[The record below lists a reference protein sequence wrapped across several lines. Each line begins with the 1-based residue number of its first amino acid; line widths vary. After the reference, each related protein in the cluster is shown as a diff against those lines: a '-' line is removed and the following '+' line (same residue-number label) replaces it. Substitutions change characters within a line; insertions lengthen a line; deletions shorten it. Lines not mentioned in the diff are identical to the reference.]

1 VFRRFLTGVGFTPR
15 VTFAVLGV
23 LIAMHIGTGLWDV
36 GHHRSGWLGF
46 VLGERSDPTLVAWG
60 ARTRWALRK
69 HQAWRLVS
77 YGALHGGA
85 LHLFMNGLALVGLG
99 RMTEAVFG
107 GARFL
112 LILLLSVLAGGCLS
126 QWGGVPVSVGVSGGV
141 FGLMGALVAYGRW
154 HRAAL
159 PPPLRELFGRRL
171 YPWVAL
177 NLLLGLPMAG
187 IVDNYAHIGGL
198 CAGAA
203 LGPWLADHILDNR
216 RPDRSGTAA
225 VWAINV
231 ALLGWATVGLVWR

>member
-1 VFRRFLTGVGFTPR
+1 VGFTPR

-23 LIAMHIGTGLWDV
+23 LIAVHIGTGLWDV
-36 GHHRSGWLGF
+36 GHHRAGWLGF
-46 VLGERSDPTLVAWG
+46 LFGERSDSTLVAWG

-69 HQAWRLVS
+69 HQAWRLLS

-99 RMTEAVFG
+99 RITEAVFG

-112 LILLLSVLAGGCLS
+112 LILLISVLAGGCLS
-126 QWGGVPVSVGVSGGV
+126 QWGGVSVSVGVSGGV
-141 FGLMGALVAYGRW
+141 FGLMGALVAYGLW

-203 LGPWLADHILDNR
+203 MGPWLADHILDNR
-216 RPDRSGTAA
+216 RPDRLGSLT
-225 VWAINV
+225 VLSVNI
-231 ALLGWATVGLVWR
+231 ALLSWATVGVAWR

>member
-1 VFRRFLTGVGFTPR
+1 MGFAPR

-36 GHHRSGWLGF
+36 AHNRAGWLGF
-46 VLGERSDPTLVAWG
+46 LFGERSDPTLVAWG

-69 HQAWRLVS
+69 HQAWRLLS

-85 LHLFMNGLALVGLG
+85 LHLFVNGLALVGLG
-99 RMTEAVFG
+99 RITEAVFG

-112 LILLLSVLAGGCLS
+112 LILLISVLVGGCCS
-126 QWGGVPVSVGVSGGV
+126 QWGGIPVSVGVSGGV

-159 PPPLRELFGRRL
+159 PPPLRALLGRRL

-198 CAGAA
+198 FSGAA
-203 LGPWLADHILDNR
+203 MGPWLADHILDNR
-216 RPDRSGTAA
+216 RPDRRGSLT
-225 VWAINV
+225 VLSVNV
-231 ALLGWATVGLVWR
+231 ALLGWAAVGLLWR